1 MTESFR
7 RAPTVEITQSLLS
20 TVPASESLLE
30 IVLCRSNCLMLG
42 WPDLE
47 DSFPNCCKVAE
58 ELTAEKQKRNLKKQV
73 SIGKS
78 RPDLFFS
85 TYSFSFFFFP
95 FIYFL
100 PLFLGSLVRWHTRI
114 WQTFAIDDHP
124 PKPVSSDW
132 WCEANLST
140 SSGKV
145 RFSMMTEGNR

>member
-85 TYSFSFFFFP
+85 PFSFSFFFSP
-95 FIYFL
+95 FLSFL
-100 PLFLGSLVRWHTRI
+100 PLFLGSLVR
-114 WQTFAIDDHP
+114 
-124 PKPVSSDW
+124 
-132 WCEANLST
+132 
-140 SSGKV
+140 
-145 RFSMMTEGNR
+145 

>member
-85 TYSFSFFFFP
+85 HFSFTFFFFP
-95 FIYFL
+95 
-100 PLFLGSLVRWHTRI
+100 PLFLFCLSSLARSLGGTLV
-114 WQTFAIDDHP
+114 
-124 PKPVSSDW
+124 
-132 WCEANLST
+132 
-140 SSGKV
+140 SGKLSRSTIILLSLCQV
-145 RFSMMTEGNR
+145 TGGVKPIFQHRVGK

>member
-85 TYSFSFFFFP
+85 PFSFSFFFFSP
-95 FIYFL
+95 FFL
-100 PLFLGSLVRWHTRI
+100 FCLSSLARSLGGTLV
-114 WQTFAIDDHP
+114 
-124 PKPVSSDW
+124 
-132 WCEANLST
+132 
-140 SSGKV
+140 SGKLSRSTIILLSLCQV
-145 RFSMMTEGNR
+145 TGGVKPIFQHRVGK

>member
-7 RAPTVEITQSLLS
+7 RAPTVEITQSLLR

-30 IVLCRSNCLMLG
+30 IVLCRSDCLMLG

-47 DSFPNCCKVAE
+47 DFFPNCCKVAE
-58 ELTAEKQKRNLKKQV
+58 ELTAEKQKRNLKKLV
-73 SIGKS
+73 SISKS

-85 TYSFSFFFFP
+85 PFSFSFFRPFFL
-95 FIYFL
+95 FL

-145 RFSMMTEGNR
+145 RFSMMTERNR

>member
-85 TYSFSFFFFP
+85 PFSFSFFFSP
-95 FIYFL
+95 FLSFCL
-100 PLFLGSLVRWHTRI
+100 SSLARSLGGTLV
-114 WQTFAIDDHP
+114 
-124 PKPVSSDW
+124 
-132 WCEANLST
+132 
-140 SSGKV
+140 SGKLSRSTIILLSLCQV
-145 RFSMMTEGNR
+145 TGGVKPIFQHRVGK